1 MDRLP
6 VAHRL
11 ERRAAAMVAALAP
24 FLVATAAF
32 AAETAE
38 HGEAH
43 QVGMPQLDS
52 STFASQIFWLIV
64 AFATL
69 YYLLKTKAL
78 PRVGEI
84 LETRQDRIAA
94 DLDRAARLRADAEEA
109 LRRHESVVAEAQ
121 SNAQARI
128 REAQERMSADVAS
141 QQAAHD
147 ADLARKLQDAER
159 RIGTAKREALG
170 EVAGVAAEVVQ
181 AAVARLGGIEV
192 SPSDARAAVDR
203 LLAEGAR

>member
-1 MDRLP
+1 MIRLP

-11 ERRAAAMVAALAP
+11 EKWAAAMAVALAP
-24 FLVATAAF
+24 VLGATAAF

-38 HGEAH
+38 GAGAGP
-43 QVGMPQLDS
+43 GMPQLDS

-78 PRVGEI
+78 PRVSEI

-109 LRRHESVVAEAQ
+109 LERHEKVVAEAQ
-121 SNAQARI
+121 HNAQQRI
-128 REAQERMSADVAS
+128 KEAHERLAADIAKR
-141 QQAAHD
+141 QTELEADLAKKLHD
-147 ADLARKLQDAER
+147 ADR
-159 RIGTAKREALG
+159 RIGAAKREALG
-170 EVAGVAAEVVQ
+170 EIAGVAAEVVQ
-181 AAVARLGGIEV
+181 VAVKRLGGIEI
-192 SPSDARAAVDR
+192 SETEARAAVDR
-203 LLAEGAR
+203 LAAEGAR